1 MAFAVSSPAK
11 WVPPGGGQFWTSG
24 PTADPGQILAKQ
36 LGLQSHGSAE
46 HEGQTR
52 CTVRWTS
59 INVGNY
65 TPAAPNPQAHDKDA
79 YAGYAGYPGP
89 RRGRSVPGQHKTK
102 IPGNLLPLSSE

>member
-1 MAFAVSSPAK
+1 MHCQMD
-11 WVPPGGGQFWTSG
+11 G
-24 PTADPGQILAKQ
+24 
-36 LGLQSHGSAE
+36 
-46 HEGQTR
+46 
-52 CTVRWTS
+52 

-89 RRGRSVPGQHKTK
+89 SRGRSVPGQHKTK